1 MTRPVERGSRVVDVD
16 ALKRRHEPVRIAL
29 TALLAVCDDV
39 QACTLLVADGEQRG
53 VVLRLVEKSGQTCHN
68 SRARTR
74 GGKRS
79 ASLLRSISQFGCA

>member
-53 VVLRLVEKSGQTCHN
+53 VVLRLVEKFRSDMPQFPGAHPRRKTL
-68 SRARTR
+68 
-74 GGKRS
+74 GKPL
-79 ASLLRSISQFGCA
+79 AVD